1 MTPDHRLFPLRAR
14 RQDGFTL
21 VELLVVIVIL
31 GVLAAI
37 VAFAVRGI
45 GDKGTKSAI
54 AADAASLRTAEES
67 FCAKHGRYGTVED
80 LTADGLLTGEPV
92 YHMVVV
98 GEENKCGRGAKSSFV
113 LNDTSTP
120 MESVKDAI
128 QVGQNPTD
136 VAVDEK
142 ADRVYVV
149 AGVGNN
155 VTVIDGKTDAAIG
168 APIDLSGAGVT
179 NPNRIAVDPGTG
191 RVYVGGTG
199 GVAIIDTTN
208 ANQVTSVAAF
218 GTTVTGLAV
227 SPENGDVYVASGAR
241 GTTEVAY
248 IAAGSSSA
256 TKIPLPAL
264 GLGNESNGVDFAFAP
279 VHHEVYLAK
288 SNVGTGASDASRV
301 GIYVISSQTHQAKLV
316 APFSTKASCNTGGD
330 FFASNS
336 IRSSIAVDPGRNRV
350 YFLAKRCVPTS
361 RTAVATTIV
370 MNPNDG
376 TYTAIDDLGAT
387 SSLAHTVVYNAAAGS
402 VYVYSAVTGTHCN
415 TKGGRIDRI
424 VEKTVTG
431 QVSVCA
437 ASNDALGNPLHKVVM
452 LKDFNRLFIA
462 QDGVMGTGGLGVANG
477 GTLLTQASLG
487 APRQFSSVA
496 TNNTTGKVYAV
507 EPDKGTVAVFRAGPA

>member
-80 LTADGLLTGEPV
+80 LKADGLLTGEPV

-120 MESVKDAI
+120 VEVAKDAI
-128 QVGQNPTD
+128 RVGQAPTD
-136 VAVDEK
+136 VIVDEK
-142 ADRVYVV
+142 ADRAYVV

-155 VTVIDGKTDAAIG
+155 VTVIDGKTDTAIG
-168 APIDLSGAGVT
+168 DPIDVSSAGVT
-179 NPNRIAVDPGTG
+179 NPNRIAVHSDTG

-199 GVAIIDTTN
+199 GVAIIDTAGGN
-208 ANQVTSVAAF
+208 RVTRVADF
-218 GTTVTGLAV
+218 ETTVTGLAV
-227 SPENGDVYVASGAR
+227 SPENGDVYVASGN
-241 GTTEVAY
+241 GNNSVVAY
-248 IAAGSSSA
+248 IAAGASAA
-256 TKIPLPAL
+256 TKIPLPAA
-264 GLGNESNGVDFAFAP
+264 GLGATANGVDFAFGP
-279 VHHEVYLAK
+279 ERHEVYLAK
-288 SNVGTGASDASRV
+288 SNVGIGAADVNRI
-301 GIYVISSQTHQAKLV
+301 GIFVISTQSHQAKLV
-316 APFSTKASCNTGGD
+316 APFPTKQSCNAKGEGIP
-330 FFASNS
+330 SNS
-336 IRSSIAVDPGRNRV
+336 VRGSIAVDPVRNRV
-350 YFLAKRCVPTS
+350 YLVAKNCDPNKVTVS
-361 RTAVATTIV
+361 TTIV

-376 TYTAIDDLGAT
+376 TYTTIDDLGGA
-387 SSLAHTVVYNAAAGS
+387 SYLPHSVIYNAAAGA
-402 VYVYSAVTGTHCN
+402 VYAYTTGSGAHCN
-415 TKGGRIDRI
+415 GAVARIERI
-424 VEKTVTG
+424 VETKVTG
-431 QVSVCA
+431 QVLVCK
-437 ASNDALGNPLHKVVM
+437 ASKDALGNPLHKVAM
-452 LKDFNRLFIA
+452 LKGFNKLFIA
-462 QDGVMGTGGLGVANG
+462 QDGVTGTGGLGVANG

-487 APRQFSSVA
+487 APRQFASVA

-507 EPDKGTVAVFRAGPA
+507 DQDNGTVAVFRVGSA